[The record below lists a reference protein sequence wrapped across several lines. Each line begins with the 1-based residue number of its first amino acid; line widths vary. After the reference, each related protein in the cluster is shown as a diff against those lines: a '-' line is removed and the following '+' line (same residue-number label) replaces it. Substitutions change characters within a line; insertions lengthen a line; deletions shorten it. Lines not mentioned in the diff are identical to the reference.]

1 MDRLSQLKQFAEEE
15 PGDPF
20 NHYALALEYLK
31 TDPSE
36 AGRIFERLARQQ
48 PQYLPTYYPYAQ
60 WLIERKNTERAEEIF
75 NQGIAEARQQQD
87 QKTLKELQAAY
98 SDWQYER

>member
-15 PGDPF
+15 PDDPF

-31 TDPSE
+31 SDPAES
-36 AGRIFERLARQQ
+36 GRIFEALAREQ
-48 PQYLPTYYPYAQ
+48 PAYLPTYYPYAQ
-60 WLIERKNTERAEEIF
+60 WLIERKDDGRAEEIF
-75 NQGIAEARQQQD
+75 KQGIAAARSQED

-98 SDWQYER
+98 NDWQYER